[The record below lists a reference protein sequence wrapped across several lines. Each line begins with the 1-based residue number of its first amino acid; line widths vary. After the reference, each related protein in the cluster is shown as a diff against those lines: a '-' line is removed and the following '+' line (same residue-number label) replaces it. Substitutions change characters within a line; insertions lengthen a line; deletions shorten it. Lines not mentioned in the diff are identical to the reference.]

1 MSQSKEGIK
10 KSNRVFDL
18 IFSSLAL
25 ITLSPIFILVGLGIT
40 LTSNGSIFYRQTRLG
55 RNRKPFVMYKFR
67 SMKTDAERNGPQLT
81 VPNDPRVTS
90 FGKFLRRFHID
101 EFPQFWNV
109 IKGDMSIIGPRP
121 ERDLYARQ
129 IESSLSE
136 FKKIFEVNPGITS
149 LGMIKHGYASTISGM
164 IERAKIDLYYL
175 DKKSVKLDF
184 LILAKTVATI
194 FKGKGI

>member
-1 MSQSKEGIK
+1 MNENKKRIK
-10 KSNRVFDL
+10 KSNRAFDL

-25 ITLSPIFILVGLGIT
+25 ITLSPVFIFVGLGIT
-40 LTSNGSIFYRQTRLG
+40 LTSNGPIFYRQTRLG

-67 SMKTDAERNGPQLT
+67 SMKTDAEKNGPQLT
-81 VPNDPRVTS
+81 IPHDPRVTS
-90 FGKFLRRFHID
+90 FGKFLRKFHID

-121 ERDLYARQ
+121 ERDLFARQ
-129 IESSLSE
+129 IESSLPE
-136 FKKIFEVNPGITS
+136 FKRIFEVNPGITS

-175 DKKSVKLDF
+175 DKKSLKLDSQ
-184 LILAKTVATI
+184 ILVQTVGTI